1 MAIISESYEMGDR
14 FIWCNDDMGM
24 HSISHT
30 IYCELYSQPSLIL
43 SEFEVILDIVVL
55 HARGRSLTLLRLR
68 GSREANATSTLI
80 LEAFTQLPIILTNE
94 RGIFPNCRPH
104 LSDLY
109 RWHVL
114 VSKRGLHSQRSPCGL
129 FLTMAGATGQG
140 TSMLKTEKEISLVC

>member
-1 MAIISESYEMGDR
+1 MKMAIISESYEMGDR

-55 HARGRSLTLLRLR
+55 HARGRSLTLLCLR

-80 LEAFTQLPIILTNE
+80 LEVFTQLPIILANE
-94 RGIFPNCRPH
+94 GAVNIFQKGEFSLIVDPIC
-104 LSDLY
+104 
-109 RWHVL
+109 
-114 VSKRGLHSQRSPCGL
+114 QIC
-129 FLTMAGATGQG
+129 TGDM
-140 TSMLKTEKEISLVC
+140 SW